1 MEKDY
6 KHTMEYCGDWK
17 KNTGALG
24 FKMNNDYLFRA
35 LLQSDEETLKYI
47 IASAMGIDV
56 REIRDILVTNPIL
69 LGDTIDDKEL
79 HLDVKTL
86 VEYEKDKI
94 KVINLEMQLVRHEGW
109 IERSVQYV
117 CRAFDSLVHGNK
129 YAEACGVWQISFCDF
144 TLFTESPAFLSDYML
159 INTKD
164 IRQIYTDKI
173 RISNINLKA
182 INMATDEDRR
192 SGLVLWARLFKAESW
207 EELIMLANENPVVDQ
222 TVSSVWQ
229 LSQDRAIRE
238 QMQRREE
245 NEYFWESTLESMR
258 RKVEE
263 AEREAEE
270 RVKEAEKKA
279 EETIKVAEKK
289 AKETEK
295 KAKEAVRKAVAEKN
309 LEIEEL
315 KKKIRELENR

>member
-35 LLQSDEETLKYI
+35 LLQSDE
-47 IASAMGIDV
+47 
-56 REIRDILVTNPIL
+56 
-69 LGDTIDDKEL
+69 
-79 HLDVKTL
+79 
-86 VEYEKDKI
+86 
-94 KVINLEMQLVRHEGW
+94 
-109 IERSVQYV
+109 
-117 CRAFDSLVHGNK
+117 
-129 YAEACGVWQISFCDF
+129 
-144 TLFTESPAFLSDYML
+144 
-159 INTKD
+159 
-164 IRQIYTDKI
+164 
-173 RISNINLKA
+173 
-182 INMATDEDRR
+182 EDRR

-279 EETIKVAEKK
+279 
-289 AKETEK
+289 KE
-295 KAKEAVRKAVAEKN
+295 ASKEAVKKAVAEKN

-315 KKKIRELENR
+315 KKRIRELENR